1 LRKFRSLHMLIVG
14 FGLLLLC
21 LIWTVCFYQISAERQ
36 IEISSAIRET
46 GNYALAFNE
55 HMERTILNADQMLL
69 LIKDQ
74 YKKDGQDI
82 DMSPYKKN
90 GALWNSTYLL
100 IGIADENGD
109 WIISNQDPHIPSN
122 LKDREHIK
130 VHMQEDTG
138 KLFISKPVIGRSS
151 GKWSINMTRRIN
163 KVDGSYGGTVI
174 VGVNPYYF
182 TNFYQKVNL
191 GKNSSIAL
199 MGLDGIIRARQ
210 SGANEEVGQDLNQ
223 TTIMDEL
230 AKSSVGS
237 YVTMSTIDHIKR
249 IYSYRVLPNYPFVVI
264 VGVDEAEVLAAW
276 HERVTI
282 YYLVCSVVTIIIL
295 LFVIMLLHLTD
306 KQKLIAQK
314 LESELNERRAMQ
326 TELVIAKEAA
336 EAANL
341 AKSEFLANMSHEIR
355 TPMNPILG
363 MTEVLLEMESTVRQR
378 ELLEII
384 RSASQSLLDIINDIL
399 DFSKIEAGKVRLE
412 NIEFDLKMLLD
423 EVTDLIALKA
433 REKGLT
439 LRTDID
445 PALTPNIYGDPVRLR
460 QVLLNLAGNAIKF
473 TEKGNIIIRAY
484 LSKEQGGNC
493 IRLEIQDTGI
503 GLSVEAQ
510 SLLFQPFTQGDG
522 STTRKYGGTG
532 LGLSISKQ
540 LVELMGGRIGVKSR
554 EGQGSLFYVT
564 LPVKMSDI
572 NQDIVDVEKNT
583 DDDVDKSLAEIA
595 VTSTVE
601 SGSRLPIVLL
611 VEDNRANQ
619 ILAKLLLQKLGYIVR
634 TAVNGIEA
642 LKEYQEQ
649 PDIILMD
656 CQMPEMDGFEATIEI
671 RNMEKKTGYHIP
683 IIAMT
688 ANAMQ
693 GDREKCLEVGMDDYL
708 SKPINPKQLQQMVER
723 YV

>member
-1 LRKFRSLHMLIVG
+1 MLIVG